1 MTAEEF
7 ITEGPNGDSPME
19 KFQAEMAFL
28 LRNRPKDNDVF
39 SVNDVENATRE
50 VEILFSSHGSPPYPE
65 ARLNG
70 LIIVNRQRVRVLWQ
84 ELWPELYATFLYC
97 FADCPIHSA
106 NAMEGD

>member
-7 ITEGPNGDSPME
+7 ITEDPNGDSPME
-19 KFQAEMAFL
+19 KFQAEMAL
-28 LRNRPKDNDVF
+28 LLGNTPQDNDVF

-70 LIIVNRQRVRVLWQ
+70 LVIINREAVSVL
-84 ELWPELYATFLYC
+84 
-97 FADCPIHSA
+97 
-106 NAMEGD
+106 